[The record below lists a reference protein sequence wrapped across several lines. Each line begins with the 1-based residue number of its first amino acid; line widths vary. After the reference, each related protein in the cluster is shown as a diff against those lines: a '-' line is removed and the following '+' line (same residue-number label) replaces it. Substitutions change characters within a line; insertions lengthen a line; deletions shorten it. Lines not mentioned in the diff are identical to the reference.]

1 MHDKVAANAW
11 RVLTLLFLANLLN
24 IFDRVLPVIVSE
36 PIRHEWG
43 LSDAQLGLIGSAFT
57 VILAIAGVP
66 LGRLADT
73 GSRKR
78 VIGWGVVAWT
88 LLTGASGLAWNYTSF
103 LLARLGVGLGEASH
117 LPAATSLIGDLFPSH
132 RRSRAIGIFML
143 GLPLGLALAFFSTG
157 AMVSAFGSWRAPFF
171 IAVVPGLA
179 VAALIFRIG
188 EPLRGAAEAWTPP
201 GGPGDHPIRRILRI
215 RTMWWIIAAGAASN
229 FAASAANSFLVPMLQ
244 RYFAL
249 PLADAAV
256 ATGVI
261 VGLSG
266 LLGLTAG
273 GWIADRI
280 HQRAPNGRLM
290 VGVVSLALAAVATW
304 HALALGATGIER
316 FTLIFGL
323 GWLLQYGFYVSAY
336 PAIHDI
342 VEPRLRSTAS
352 ALYLALS
359 FLLGGAAGPFAT
371 GYLSDRLA
379 TASAAQTMTDH
390 IKGVGLHDAMYLI
403 PASLLLAALAL
414 LLAARSFHRD
424 AAAMRRSADASSAAS
439 A

>member
-1 MHDKVAANAW
+1 MQDNVATNAW
-11 RVLTLLFLANLLN
+11 RVLALLFLANLLN

-43 LSDAQLGLIGSAFT
+43 LNDAQLGLIGSAFT
-57 VILAIAGVP
+57 VMLAIAGVP
-66 LGRLADT
+66 LGRIADT

-78 VIGWGVVAWT
+78 VIGWGLVAWS
-88 LLTGASGLAWNYTSF
+88 LLTGASGLAWNYMSF
-103 LLARLGVGLGEASH
+103 LLARLGVGIGEASH
-117 LPAATSLIGDLFPSH
+117 IPAATSLIGDLFPSD
-132 RRSRAIGIFML
+132 RRSRAIGVFML
-143 GLPLGLALAFFSTG
+143 GLPIGLTLAFFSTG
-157 AMVSAFGSWRAPFF
+157 AMVNAFESWRAPFF
-171 IAVVPGLA
+171 IAMVPGLA
-179 VAALIFRIG
+179 VAALVLRIG
-188 EPLRGAAEAWTPP
+188 EPLRGAAEGWAPP
-201 GGPGDHPIRRILRI
+201 SGPSNRPIRRILRI
-215 RTMWWIIAAGAASN
+215 RTMWWIIVAGALGN

-249 PLADAAV
+249 SLADAAM

-266 LLGLTAG
+266 LVGLTIG
-273 GWIADRI
+273 GWMADRI
-280 HQRAPNGRLM
+280 HQHAPSGRLV
-290 VGVVSLALAAVATW
+290 VGVASLSLAAIATW
-304 HALALGATGIER
+304 QALALEATDIR
-316 FTLIFGL
+316 AFTLVFGL

-336 PAIHDI
+336 PAIHDV

-379 TASAAQTMTDH
+379 QAAMAQTTTEQA
-390 IKGVGLHDAMYLI
+390 KGIGLHDAMYLI
-403 PASLLLAALAL
+403 PASLLLSALAL
-414 LLAARSFHRD
+414 LFAARSFGRD
-424 AAAMRRSADASSAAS
+424 AAAMRRSADATSDAS